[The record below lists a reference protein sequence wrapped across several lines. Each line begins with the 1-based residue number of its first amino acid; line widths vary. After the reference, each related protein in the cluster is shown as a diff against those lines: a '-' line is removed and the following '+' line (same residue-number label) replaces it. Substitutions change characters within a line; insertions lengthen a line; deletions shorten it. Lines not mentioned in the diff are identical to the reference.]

1 MNLFR
6 VKVEFEFVAYC
17 EEKHARLFAYE
28 AANEMSLMEIA
39 EVSPLTRKEIDPY
52 TLKVD
57 PYVYTD
63 TADIGDIRLSE
74 ALQRIAE
81 AKTQE
86 EGADP

>member
-17 EEKHARLFAYE
+17 EEKHARLFANE
-28 AANEMSLMEIA
+28 AADDIRMLEIA
-39 EVSPLTRKEIDPY
+39 DVYPLTREEIDPY

-81 AKTQE
+81 TKTQE

>member
-17 EEKHARLFAYE
+17 EEKHARLFANE
-28 AANEMSLMEIA
+28 AADDIRMLEIA
-39 EVSPLTRKEIDPY
+39 EVYPLTREEIDPF

-57 PYVYTD
+57 PYLYTD
-63 TADIGDIRLSE
+63 RFVNGDIRLSE